1 MCHGWLLVCASD
13 MLSPCIRVTAC
24 RWMNPGCCH
33 SRTAF
38 HSPPSSPLCR
48 TCSALPCFRLL
59 PQKPPPPPP
68 YPSTPSLPLLLRPI
82 PRKRRLRLM
91 WILKL
96 RPRRPP
102 NSHPPLRLILL
113 PTRLLSP
120 HRAIET
126 RRKRRME
133 SRTSNAARAS
143 LPPLLTTCR
152 FLQLCGLA
160 HTTIIANLSREA
172 QITAASTFQ
181 PSCLPDPAVYL
192 CQLLAA
198 PARAA
203 WHLRA
208 QDGRDDRSENDK
220 RS

>member
-91 WILKL
+91 RMSKL
-96 RPRRPP
+96 RPRRLP
-102 NSHPPLRLILL
+102 NSHHPLRLTLL

-133 SRTSNAARAS
+133 SRTSNATRAS
-143 LPPLLTTCR
+143 
-152 FLQLCGLA
+152 
-160 HTTIIANLSREA
+160 
-172 QITAASTFQ
+172 AASTVDY
-181 PSCLPDPAVYL
+181 LP
-192 CQLLAA
+192 LLAA
-198 PARAA
+198 LWPCAHHNHCEFVTRSTNYSCFNFSAIVSAGSSRLPVPAARRAGSSCMASARAG
-203 WHLRA
+203 WTR
-208 QDGRDDRSENDK
+208 RSK
-220 RS
+220 